1 MRLEKT
7 DVKVTFKQTGKVTDR
22 KFSRIGAL
30 NVMPAFVDVLF
41 DFREGADAKPALQ
54 LSGVPLL
61 CHENLSQC
69 LNLIVNLTQKN
80 TR

>member
-1 MRLEKT
+1 
-7 DVKVTFKQTGKVTDR
+7 
-22 KFSRIGAL
+22 
-30 NVMPAFVDVLF
+30 MPAFGDVLF
-41 DFREGADAKPALQ
+41 DFREGTDAKPALQ

-80 TR
+80 RVMSSKVIK